1 MKTGFPYQQLLQEM
15 ISIPALSREEHQRAG
30 YLENFLQKW
39 DIPVTRIRN
48 NLLVGDPERRGN
60 TARILM
66 NSHLD
71 TVPPGEGWLSD
82 PFVPRVYNGRITG
95 LGSNDA
101 GASVVTMIA
110 AYLDMRSVLE
120 EDINLMLLI
129 SSEEEVSGANGI
141 SAVLQGLGHLDGV
154 IVGEP
159 TGMRPAVAERGLMV
173 IDAEVRGETA
183 HAAGGGGINAIYLAM
198 QDIGSIASLQFP
210 ESSEWL
216 PEPGAQ
222 VTMISGG
229 NRHNV
234 VPGSCSYV
242 MDVRSNDKYGN
253 EEILALLREHCKA
266 ELIPRSTRLKPSLLP
281 GDHFMMEAIS
291 SLGLPPFGS
300 STLSDMAIIPFPA
313 VKMGPGDSSRSHAAE
328 EYILIR
334 ELDEGVL
341 HYKEFLQAVARVW
354 KNLDKRALQGS
365 PGQKN
370 N

>member
-1 MKTGFPYQQLLQEM
+1 MKKRFPYQQLLQEM
-15 ISIPALSREEHQRAG
+15 ISIPALSREEHQRAD
-30 YLENFLQKW
+30 YLENFLQEW
-39 DIPVTRIRN
+39 GMPVTRIRN
-48 NLLVGDPERRGN
+48 NLLVGDAERKGN
-60 TARILM
+60 AARILM

-71 TVPPGEGWLSD
+71 TVPPGDGWQSD
-82 PFVPRVYNGRITG
+82 PFIPRVHNGKITG

-110 AYLDMRSVLE
+110 AYHDIRSMLE

-129 SSEEEVSGANGI
+129 SAEEEISGANGI
-141 SAVLQGLGHLDGV
+141 NAVLQGFGHLDGV

-159 TGMRPAVAERGLMV
+159 TGMQPAVAERGLMV

-183 HAAGGGGINAIYLAM
+183 HAAGGGGINAIYLAI
-198 QDIGSIASLQFP
+198 QDIESIASLDFP
-210 ESSEWL
+210 EQSEWL

-242 MDVRSNDKYGN
+242 VDVRSNDKYGN
-253 EEILALLREHCKA
+253 EEILAMLRELCKA
-266 ELIPRSTRLKPSLLP
+266 ELIPRSTWLKPSLLP
-281 GDHFMMEAIS
+281 GDHFLMGAIT
-291 SLGLPPFGS
+291 SLGMSPFGS
-300 STLSDMAIIPFPA
+300 STLSDMAIIPFPT

-334 ELDEGVL
+334 ELDEGIS
-341 HYKEFLQAVARVW
+341 HYKQFLQAVARVW
-354 KNLDKRALQGS
+354 RNLDKKALQGNRFE
-365 PGQKN
+365 KRK
-370 N
+370 